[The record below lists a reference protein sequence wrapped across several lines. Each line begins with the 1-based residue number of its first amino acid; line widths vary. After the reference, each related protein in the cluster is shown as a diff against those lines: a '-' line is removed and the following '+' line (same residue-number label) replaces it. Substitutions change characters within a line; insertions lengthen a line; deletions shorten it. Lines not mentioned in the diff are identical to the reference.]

1 MKLKYGAFT
10 HRGYIRKTNQDHFY
24 VPDETFLHQSLF
36 MVADGMGGHNA
47 GDIASKIAVEAVV
60 DYFSKNNSN
69 DSSCIRKSVF
79 ESIKYANSAIFQFS
93 KTHDR
98 LLGMGTTL
106 TIACVQN
113 NKAFIGH
120 VGDSRAYVIKY
131 GDIKQITRDHSLVQ
145 ELYENGTIT
154 KEQMN
159 SHPNRNILTRALG
172 LEASIEADYYEIAIT
187 EGDLLLLCTDG
198 LNLYVD
204 VTQNIALF
212 HSGFRIEEIVET
224 LGQKALD
231 AGGADNITIVAAR
244 CFGSTE
250 LR

>member
-1 MKLKYGAFT
+1 MKLKYGTFT
-10 HRGYIRKTNQDHFY
+10 HKGYIRKTNQDHFY
-24 VPDETFLHQSLF
+24 VPSETCLHQSLF

-47 GDIASKIAVEAVV
+47 GDVASKIAVEAVV
-60 DYFSKNNSN
+60 NYFSHNDAN
-69 DSSCIRKSVF
+69 DSFFIRKSVF

-98 LLGMGTTL
+98 FSGMGTTL
-106 TIACVQN
+106 TIAYVHN

-120 VGDSRAYVIKY
+120 VGDSRAYIIKN
-131 GDIKQITRDHSLVQ
+131 GDANQITRDHSLVQ
-145 ELYENGTIT
+145 ELFENGTIT

-172 LEASIEADYYEIAIT
+172 LEASIESDYYEIAIK

-204 VTQNIALF
+204 VTKNIELF
-212 HSGFRIEEIVET
+212 HYGFQIEEIVDT

-231 AGGADNITIVAAR
+231 SGGADNVTIVAAQ
-244 CFGSTE
+244 CFGSAE
-250 LR
+250 